1 MFNERDMLLGKVN
14 HLVDELQKHPKDI
27 VQSAIWKRSRAGQLG
42 TAPQFTPEE
51 AAVNAVYQ
59 KLMDVTA
66 QEANAANYTIN
77 QTANYVPEHTGTQAV
92 RDYESQ
98 GGAARYLPEFHK
110 LNQAV
115 YGSSY
120 DPIDGES
127 YLRNYLAGVAKAPNS
142 LGSDFGA
149 LTKSARQ
156 YHLPDSLRE
165 QDMVENVRRYANR
178 WASGVAKKKHILN
191 DPYVAARLG
200 YDSQGVVYPSGAQ
213 AQPEITPQLRNLR
226 MAVDDVLFNQGRG
239 STGLGQNTR
248 DLVMAGQQAAN
259 AAVMQTLTAVKNTI
273 LKAPMH
279 LINAQNP
286 ESAAA
291 LVSGTVRTA
300 VEYQV
305 QRAKAEAAN
314 VIKPNIDP
322 AFDLSAPLSSQ
333 IARNVREFGTSMRKY
348 TGGEFFETLNRVH
361 DYTIGEELAKVNI
374 PLAQTGDAAAKRFLE
389 QFGAG
394 ADTTQP
400 MPEQV
405 ARIARNYAKGIQGT
419 YGPEGLPATMLKGSP
434 IAHMLR
440 IQRFGVENLGRVRQM
455 VINPARQ
462 GDYRPL
468 IAYTLGL
475 VLTAPL
481 VQKVS
486 EIFTGRPSG
495 LPTDAEIKAGNKN
508 HLVEHI
514 LNIMSM
520 AQVTGAFGIG
530 GNLAGGV
537 AQNWRGNRQQLIGD
551 PAINLGID
559 VLNNTG
565 MAAQAVANGEP
576 VFPVF
581 MELMKRSLI
590 DNMQLGRTL
599 VTDRDEAQDTRN
611 KRVYEYQSGSRD
623 VSAQDRLAGMAMG
636 NLLSGR
642 TPQISPTKEAARDG
656 DPAALA
662 KLTPAQISSLDNYR
676 GGYEDPEKEAQYMGY
691 LLRTQGEP
699 ALRAYVERRRKHAQP
714 RR

>member
-1 MFNERDMLLGKVN
+1 M
-14 HLVDELQKHPKDI
+14 
-27 VQSAIWKRSRAGQLG
+27 AI
-42 TAPQFTPEE
+42 
-51 AAVNAVYQ
+51 
-59 KLMDVTA
+59 
-66 QEANAANYTIN
+66 
-77 QTANYVPEHTGTQAV
+77 
-92 RDYESQ
+92 
-98 GGAARYLPEFHK
+98 
-110 LNQAV
+110 
-115 YGSSY
+115 
-120 DPIDGES
+120 
-127 YLRNYLAGVAKAPNS
+127 
-142 LGSDFGA
+142 
-149 LTKSARQ
+149 
-156 YHLPDSLRE
+156 
-165 QDMVENVRRYANR
+165 
-178 WASGVAKKKHILN
+178 
-191 DPYVAARLG
+191 
-200 YDSQGVVYPSGAQ
+200 
-213 AQPEITPQLRNLR
+213 
-226 MAVDDVLFNQGRG
+226 DDVLFNQGRG

-259 AAVMQTLTAVKNTI
+259 ATVMQTLTAVKNTI
-273 LKAPMH
+273 LKGPMH
-279 LINAQNP
+279 AISTLATGHHEQF
-286 ESAAA
+286 AA
-291 LVSGTVRTA
+291 LLSATYKTA
-300 VEYQV
+300 VDYQV

-333 IARNVREFGTSMRKY
+333 IARNVREFGMWMRKY

-361 DYTIGEELAKVNI
+361 DYTIGEDLAKVNI
-374 PLAQTGDAAAKRFLE
+374 PLAQTGDVAAKRFLE

-400 MPEQV
+400 MTEQV

-495 LPTDAEIKAGNKN
+495 LPTDAEIKAGNQN

-520 AQVTGAFGIG
+520 AQITGAFGIG

-590 DNMQLGRTL
+590 DNT
-599 VTDRDEAQDTRN
+599 TRAWPP
-611 KRVYEYQSGSRD
+611 KRWPTASPFSRC
-623 VSAQDRLAGMAMG
+623 SW
-636 NLLSGR
+636 S
-642 TPQISPTKEAARDG
+642 
-656 DPAALA
+656 
-662 KLTPAQISSLDNYR
+662 
-676 GGYEDPEKEAQYMGY
+676 
-691 LLRTQGEP
+691 
-699 ALRAYVERRRKHAQP
+699 
-714 RR
+714 